1 MWKRVRAI
9 LQWIRLLIGSQ
20 WKSKSKEVVRADL
33 GALQMRRAEQLITLS
48 NYQGEPEESQ
58 RGEHC
63 KNQARREERKRELL
77 WLQNK
82 DAVGLNRT
90 A

>member
-1 MWKRVRAI
+1 MWKQVKAI

-20 WKSKSKEVVRADL
+20 WRSKSKEVVRADL

-48 NYQGEPEESQ
+48 NYEEPGESQ

-77 WLQNK
+77 WLHHK